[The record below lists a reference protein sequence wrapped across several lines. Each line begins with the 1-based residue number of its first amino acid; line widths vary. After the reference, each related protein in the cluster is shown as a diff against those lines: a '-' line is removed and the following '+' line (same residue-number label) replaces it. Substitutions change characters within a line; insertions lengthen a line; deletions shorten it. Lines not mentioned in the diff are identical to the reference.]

1 MKKVGINELYEMI
14 LEEMDLEE
22 RTVKDTDERVKK
34 QKIKNLKKAIRNKV
48 FKEFSK
54 QLNISPERR
63 AEIAMELV
71 DGNIKEAEVDEEEKK
86 FTDSLSPFIQQ
97 VLAAAGDNADAVKQ
111 IIQQELENQ
120 KSGNTEPG
128 AEEQE
133 ADPELPPKLQQV
145 FQIFQNINDKIAAD
159 PPPTMQKLEAAA
171 KTQNTD
177 VGTLVNRYN
186 QIKKLDAA
194 ERKFPKFME
203 ELTKFATAYEEA
215 EASKAPEENIRAT
228 LDEINSVLKVVRNA
242 TKFDS
247 RTGKEVAINT
257 DEEFAVIARRSEF
270 ITQNIFKETG
280 FTIESLKEKIENI
293 KNEREKF
300 AQAGQAGK
308 YIRGAIQR
316 IEKIIESLEQEPEE
330 EEQNPELEGLKDKLD
345 QFKKF
350 MDQLNKIKGEKIS
363 EAIIFEKDEDKN
375 ELTKD
380 DLEKAAS
387 ALGTDLDYFKKL
399 IKDLKSGG
407 LLTKYSDELDDS
419 VISSVQEFEK
429 ISRQTRT
436 EEDVFDDVIESYT
449 KSYEAEIKKMGEEGR
464 SPEEIQKYRENAE
477 RVAASLKKA
486 WSKKEPELPPEVQE
500 KALETLEQ
508 GQSNLT
514 FEEELSAIRNLISDA
529 LNVAHNVEL
538 EDVPTEQ
545 PESSSGELE
554 ENKLGSALTGMS
566 AGAGLGVAAVP
577 WLGILGPAALPVA
590 TIVGGI
596 VGLTAGVKWF
606 KRVSAKKKKAL
617 TKRYLKSIEYG
628 IDVFIKTYIKSYNES
643 DTFGDNQLK
652 FNDEG
657 FEKLKIKYKA
667 ILDDNGKLKL
677 NKVDPSRLQDL
688 LLKVLRSKELEP
700 GESGMAQ
707 PIEGDVSD
715 LGSPLG
721 KLLKAFAEIVI
732 FKKEF
737 QLQESQASRKEDKK
751 AMLKFLKSYRKGVNY
766 EAILEKEFDD
776 KQRDAL
782 AWYFSDKKRVKE
794 FVEYHFKGTKD
805 FIDSTSEP
813 EQAMDTITAALED
826 TVELTDHS
834 GTFDDQFGEEG
845 DDAYIDYLQEALK
858 PIIRQTIKE
867 ILEK

>member
-86 FTDSLSPFIQQ
+86 FTDSLNPFIQQ

-145 FQIFQNINDKIAAD
+145 FQIFENINDKIAAD

-177 VGTLVNRYN
+177 VETLVNRYN

-486 WSKKEPELPPEVQE
+486 WSKKEPELPPEDQE

-508 GQSNLT
+508 GQSN
-514 FEEELSAIRNLISDA
+514 
-529 LNVAHNVEL
+529 
-538 EDVPTEQ
+538 
-545 PESSSGELE
+545 
-554 ENKLGSALTGMS
+554 
-566 AGAGLGVAAVP
+566 
-577 WLGILGPAALPVA
+577 
-590 TIVGGI
+590 
-596 VGLTAGVKWF
+596 
-606 KRVSAKKKKAL
+606 
-617 TKRYLKSIEYG
+617 
-628 IDVFIKTYIKSYNES
+628 
-643 DTFGDNQLK
+643 
-652 FNDEG
+652 
-657 FEKLKIKYKA
+657 
-667 ILDDNGKLKL
+667 
-677 NKVDPSRLQDL
+677 
-688 LLKVLRSKELEP
+688 
-700 GESGMAQ
+700 
-707 PIEGDVSD
+707 
-715 LGSPLG
+715 
-721 KLLKAFAEIVI
+721 
-732 FKKEF
+732 
-737 QLQESQASRKEDKK
+737 
-751 AMLKFLKSYRKGVNY
+751 
-766 EAILEKEFDD
+766 
-776 KQRDAL
+776 
-782 AWYFSDKKRVKE
+782 
-794 FVEYHFKGTKD
+794 
-805 FIDSTSEP
+805 
-813 EQAMDTITAALED
+813 
-826 TVELTDHS
+826 
-834 GTFDDQFGEEG
+834 
-845 DDAYIDYLQEALK
+845 
-858 PIIRQTIKE
+858 
-867 ILEK
+867 